1 MADFSTVARPY
12 AKAVFDIARERHAL
26 AAWAEGLAAA
36 AAVMSDEGARRY
48 LGRPVMRAAERAEFL
63 STVLGDLPEAVVL
76 TTAEGSNLLRL
87 LSEND
92 RLEALP
98 EIAAQFEELK
108 TQAENKVKVTLVSA
122 AAVDEQQAAKVAA
135 ALEGRFGRAVE
146 LELKVDPALLGGA
159 VIRAEDMVIDG
170 SVKSRLQRLAGALVD

>member
-12 AKAVFDIARERHAL
+12 AKAVFDIARDANAL
-26 AAWAEGLAAA
+26 GAWAQGLAAA
-36 AAVMSDEGARRY
+36 AAVMRDDGARRY
-48 LGRPVMRAAERAEFL
+48 LARPDMRAAERAEFL
-63 STVLGDLPEAVVL
+63 STVLGDLPDAAVL
-76 TTAEGSNLLRL
+76 ASEQGRNLLRL

-122 AAVDEQQAAKVAA
+122 AAVDEQLAAKVAA
-135 ALEGRFGRAVE
+135 ALEGRLGRAVE
-146 LELKVDPALLGGA
+146 LELEVDPALLGGA

-170 SVKSRLQRLAGALVD
+170 SVKSRLRRLAGALVD